1 MTEEGCAFTGDCAY
15 RGKCA
20 CGGHTSHVCKITDKV
35 GGLVFVE
42 MSSHPNCIVKT
53 YFGGAHIC
61 LCPAMY
67 ANSIKYP

>member
-20 CGGHTSHVCKITDKV
+20 CGGLDNHFCKITDRV

-42 MSSHPNCIVKT
+42 KSLHPNCSVKT

-61 LCPAMY
+61 LCPAMLEI
-67 ANSIKYP
+67 S